1 MKKFFSVLLPVLTAA
16 VLAFSLTACEKPS
29 EGLDYELN
37 ENQNAYYVTGL
48 GNLRGHEYCH
58 SVRIL
63 RIASNRHRRHGI
75 LRLYFF
81 YKYNYTQQRNQ
92 HRRIY
97 VLRLYFA

>member
-48 GNLRGHEYCH
+48 GTCADKY
-58 SVRIL
+58 S
-63 RIASNRHRRHGI
+63 SNAAT
-75 LRLYFF
+75 
-81 YKYNYTQQRNQ
+81 KPTP
-92 HRRIY
+92 
-97 VLRLYFA
+97 